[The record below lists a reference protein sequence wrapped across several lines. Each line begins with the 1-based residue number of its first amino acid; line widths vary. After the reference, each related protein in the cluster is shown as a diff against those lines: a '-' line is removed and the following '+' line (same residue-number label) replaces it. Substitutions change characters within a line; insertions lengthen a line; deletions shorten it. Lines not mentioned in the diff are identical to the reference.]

1 MERIQ
6 IIIVKKSP
14 CMSGHVLLMYVIC
27 GSVARTVFVF
37 LITRSMKYK
46 GLRIFVWVW
55 GVWVCRVFLG
65 GGGGCFGYCFFSF
78 VTPKDDRDIDSSSIF
93 CA

>member
-6 IIIVKKSP
+6 IIIVKSP
-14 CMSGHVLLMYVIC
+14 CISRHVLLMYVLC

-37 LITRSMKYK
+37 LITRSMKYR
-46 GLRIFVWVW
+46 GLRVFVWVW
-55 GVWVCRVFLG
+55 GVWVCWVFG
-65 GGGGCFGYCFFSF
+65 GWGRLLWLLVFSF